1 MEEIDS
7 YFEQYGS
14 RPYRTDLAIES
25 QQMVGGAESSAFPG
39 VKSFTEETDFA
50 TITRSSITT
59 QYAAQALGKSMGN
72 YITIE
77 SPDLQLGDREIQ
89 KEIGSIVAHELSTL
103 IKMNFPNGEYNNDT
117 FTVLLCGLGNWN
129 ATPDAVGPMVVD
141 KAMVTR
147 HVYEM
152 TPPEKRGGLRSV
164 AAISPGVLG
173 LTGVETSEIVSGVV
187 SRIRPNL
194 VIVIDALASR
204 SVSRL
209 GTTIQIGDSGIQPG
223 SGVGN
228 KRAGITRESM
238 GVPVIAIGVP
248 TVVHALTIVADAIE
262 IMEENGHQENAKGA
276 FNIQNQ
282 FAQQSMQVTNKDITR
297 SPEVESRIQIA
308 KQILN
313 PHFGTLVVTP
323 KEVDVMVKDLADVI
337 AGGINYALHPA
348 IEENEIYQYLQ

>member
-1 MEEIDS
+1 MEELDA

-14 RPYRTDLAIES
+14 RTYRTDLAIES
-25 QQMVGGAESSAFPG
+25 QQMVEKAESSAFSG
-39 VKSFTEETDFA
+39 VRSFTKETEFA
-50 TITRSSITT
+50 TIIRSSIITND
-59 QYAAQALGKSMGN
+59 AARVLGKAMGN

-77 SPDLQLGDREIQ
+77 APDLQLGDRQIQ
-89 KEIGSIVAHELSTL
+89 KEVSSIVAYELSNL
-103 IKMNFPNGEYNNDT
+103 IEMIFPAGEYKKDD

-173 LTGVETSEIVSGVV
+173 LTGVETSEIVRGVV
-187 SRIRPNL
+187 SRVKPDLI
-194 VIVIDALASR
+194 IVIDALASR

-228 KRAGITRESM
+228 KRAGITKETM

-262 IMEENGHQENAKGA
+262 IMEEDKEESLSPKESNVK
-276 FNIQNQ
+276 
-282 FAQQSMQVTNKDITR
+282 NKDSQQGPDGDKRDFLRT
-297 SPEVESRIQIA
+297 SQVQSRIKIA

-313 PHFGTLVVTP
+313 PHLGTLVVTP
-323 KEVDVMVKDLADVI
+323 KEVDIMVKDLADVI

-348 IEENEIYQYLQ
+348 IEKNEIYQYLM